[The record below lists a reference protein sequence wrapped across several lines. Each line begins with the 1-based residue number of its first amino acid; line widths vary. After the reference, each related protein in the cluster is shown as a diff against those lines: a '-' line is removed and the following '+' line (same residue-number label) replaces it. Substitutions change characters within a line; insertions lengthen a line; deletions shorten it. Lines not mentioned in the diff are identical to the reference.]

1 MSKEKVEKEYKLI
14 PKPVPPRK
22 GNKGGLYKSIVEDF
36 MASKAPS
43 ALVEFNTPK
52 SPPCASA
59 SFNHIRS
66 CYNLPFKV
74 SIREKEIYL
83 VKAS

>member
-14 PKPVPPRK
+14 PKTVPPRK
-22 GNKGGLYKSIVEDF
+22 GNRGGLYKAIVEDF
-36 MASKAPS
+36 MASKVPS
-43 ALVEFNTPK
+43 ALVEFNIPK

-66 CYNLPFKV
+66 CYGLPFKV
-74 SIREKEIYL
+74 SIREKEVYL
-83 VKAS
+83 VKEA